1 MTSSTR
7 RAIAAIALGAT
18 LFAAGCTA
26 VYRNHGYVPSEE
38 DLALVEVGKSSRD
51 DVTRVV
57 GRPSS
62 AGLLQGAGWYY
73 VGSRWKH
80 LGARAPEEI
89 EREVV
94 AISFDEK
101 GTVTNVER
109 FGLEDGQVVVLSR
122 RVTETSIKGV
132 GLIRQVLG
140 SFGRVSADQILNR

>member
-1 MTSSTR
+1 MVQGSDCEKRYTPGFCTSPSTSTSFSPTSTPTR
-7 RAIAAIALGAT
+7 
-18 LFAAGCTA
+18 
-26 VYRNHGYVPSEE
+26 V
-38 DLALVEVGKSSRD
+38 LVENTNTTSLFFSLTSG
-51 DVTRVV
+51 TV

-80 LGARAPEEI
+80 FGARAPEEI

-94 AISFDEK
+94 AISFDDK

-109 FGLEDGQVVVLSR
+109 FGLEDGEVVVLSR
-122 RVTETSIKGV
+122 RVTETSIKGI